1 MIRFSSN
8 DGQCHI
14 ELSGPLT
21 IYGAAE
27 DHASLCQCL
36 DGGGEG
42 AAGRQPIVV
51 DVGAVTAVDSAGI
64 QLLLQLRRE
73 GALRGL
79 SVQWRGDSAPL
90 RQIVDLYRLAEAFPD
105 LLLSAA

>member
-27 DHASLCQCL
+27 DHASLCQYL
-36 DGGGEG
+36 DGDGG
-42 AAGRQPIVV
+42 GRQPIVV

>member
-1 MIRFSSN
+1 MIRFRSD

-21 IYGAAE
+21 IYGAAD

-36 DGGGEG
+36 DGDGGQ
-42 AAGRQPIVV
+42 QPIVV